1 MTVYTVTRK
10 TQSWYGEQIGI
21 LILDAA
27 YPCIPGNVGNGPWLW
42 PSAWRKFVKRN
53 QSGRCAI

>member
-21 LILDAA
+21 LILDA
-27 YPCIPGNVGNGPWLW
+27 PIPASPAM
-42 PSAWRKFVKRN
+42 SAMRRPMIIPFASR
-53 QSGRCAI
+53 R